1 MATRGYRLSPPTH
14 PGELSTRSRSPPMT
28 MECDIRH
35 IDDVTILDLKGRLS
49 LGEALAFGPGSDLV
63 LTDAIRRLAEEG
75 HKKVILNLAGVKYVD
90 SSGVGQL
97 VGALTTARGKGV
109 ALKLINPVK
118 QVGDLL
124 RMTKLYTVFDIRD
137 SEAAAI
143 DSFSNGAAAGA

>member
-1 MATRGYRLSPPTH
+1 
-14 PGELSTRSRSPPMT
+14 MT

-35 IDDVTILDLKGRLS
+35 IQDVTILDLRGRLS

-63 LTDAIRRLAEEG
+63 LTDVIRHLAEEG
-75 HKKVILNLAGVKYVD
+75 HKKLILNLSGVKYVD

-97 VGALTTARGKGV
+97 VGALTTARGRGV

-118 QVGDLL
+118 QVSDLL
-124 RMTKLYTVFDIRD
+124 KTTKLYTVFDIRE

-143 DSFSNGAAAGA
+143 DSFSNGAAASA

>member
-1 MATRGYRLSPPTH
+1 
-14 PGELSTRSRSPPMT
+14 MT

-35 IDDVTILDLKGRLS
+35 IQDVTVMDLKGRLS

-63 LTDAIRRLAEEG
+63 LTDAIRRLADEG

-97 VGALTTARGKGV
+97 VGALTTARGMGV

-118 QVGDLL
+118 QVSDLL
-124 RMTKLYTVFDIRD
+124 KMTKLYTVFDIRD

>member
-1 MATRGYRLSPPTH
+1 
-14 PGELSTRSRSPPMT
+14 MT

-35 IDDVTILDLKGRLS
+35 IGDVTILDLKGRLS

-63 LTDAIRRLAEEG
+63 LTDAIRRLEEEG
-75 HKKVILNLAGVKYVD
+75 HRKVILNLAGVKYVD

-97 VGALTTARGKGV
+97 VGALTTTRGKGM

-118 QVGDLL
+118 QVSDLL
-124 RMTKLYTVFDIRD
+124 RMTKLYTVFDIKD

-143 DSFSNGAAAGA
+143 DSFASGASAGA

>member
-1 MATRGYRLSPPTH
+1 M
-14 PGELSTRSRSPPMT
+14 
-28 MECDIRH
+28 
-35 IDDVTILDLKGRLS
+35 DLRGRLS

-63 LTDAIRRLAEEG
+63 LTDAIARLAEEG

-97 VGALTTARGKGV
+97 VGALTAARGRGV
-109 ALKLINPVK
+109 TLKLVNPVK
-118 QVGDLL
+118 QVSDLL

-137 SEAAAI
+137 NEAAAI

>member
-1 MATRGYRLSPPTH
+1 
-14 PGELSTRSRSPPMT
+14 MT

-63 LTDAIRRLAEEG
+63 LTDAISRLAEQG
-75 HKKVILNLAGVKYVD
+75 RKKVILNLAGVKYVD

-97 VGALTTARGKGV
+97 VGALTTARNRGI

-124 RMTKLYTVFDIRD
+124 RMTKLYTVFDIKD
-137 SEAAAI
+137 NEAAAI
-143 DSFSNGAAAGA
+143 GSFSSGAVAGG

>member
-1 MATRGYRLSPPTH
+1 MAV
-14 PGELSTRSRSPPMT
+14 
-28 MECDIRH
+28 ECAIRH
-35 IDDVTILDLKGRLS
+35 IQDVTIMDLRGRLS

-63 LTDAIRRLAEEG
+63 LTDAIARLAEEG

-97 VGALTTARGKGV
+97 VGALTAARGRGV
-109 ALKLINPVK
+109 TLKLVNPVK
-118 QVGDLL
+118 QVSDLL

-137 SEAAAI
+137 NEAAAI